1 MGNVCSLCE
10 KQKTKLQLVKLN
22 KEEREIYKEERE
34 IYKEEREIYKE
45 LKDKMKINR
54 NSSFISKRKEINK

>member
-22 KEEREIYKEERE
+22 KEEREIYKE
-34 IYKEEREIYKE
+34 

-54 NSSFISKRKEINK
+54 NSSFISKIKEINK

>member
-22 KEEREIYKEERE
+22 KEERE